1 MSIWLK
7 DLNNMVRQFKES
19 DSKTV
24 DAFISSGRWVRVKDK
39 KDLSNYVAPAKKA
52 TKKSK

>member
-19 DSKTV
+19 DTKTV
-24 DAFISSGRWVRVKDK
+24 DAFIASGRWKRVKDK
-39 KDLSNYVAPAKKA
+39 NDLSDYVAPAKKT